1 MSDGVASMRR
11 PPLSL
16 VLGLA
21 YPVVAHVAILSGR
34 PGLVIASV
42 ALLGVLLLLEPLRRG
57 RAWAWLLL
65 AAGAAGLWQLDDP
78 RFATL
83 PLFAPPVLITAGV
96 AWLFGR
102 SLVGDATPLI
112 EQIARAM
119 TGADLDAGRRRYA
132 RQVTI
137 AWATITGMLAVV
149 NLVLALLAEPQGL
162 LLAAGLRPFVTVP
175 LATWSLFAN
184 LVNYLV
190 LGAMFVL
197 EFAWRRHRFPDEPHG
212 RFVDF
217 IRGLARLGPL
227 FARTRRER

>member
-1 MSDGVASMRR
+1 MTGDAASVRR
-11 PPLSL
+11 PPLPL

-21 YPVVAHVAILSGR
+21 YPVLAHVAILSGR
-34 PGLVIASV
+34 PGLVLASI

-57 RAWAWLLL
+57 RAWAWLVLL
-65 AAGAAGLWQLDDP
+65 AGAAGLWQLDDP

-102 SLVGDATPLI
+102 SLARDATPLI
-112 EQIARAM
+112 ERIARAM
-119 TGADLDAGRRRYA
+119 TGAELDDERRRYA
-132 RQVTI
+132 RQVTL
-137 AWATITGMLAVV
+137 AWAALTGALAVV

-162 LLAAGLRPFVTVP
+162 LLAAGVRPHVTVP

-190 LGAMFVL
+190 LGAMFVV

-217 IRGLARLGPL
+217 VRGIARLGPL
-227 FARTRRER
+227 FARDPRER